1 VSQIS
6 EGVFWMEPD
15 LVESVPQQQR
25 LEKLGKVLSARMG
38 KQLTISRVQPIFDDS
53 EKEVKGYM
61 AYSRP

>member
-1 VSQIS
+1 
-6 EGVFWMEPD
+6 MEPD